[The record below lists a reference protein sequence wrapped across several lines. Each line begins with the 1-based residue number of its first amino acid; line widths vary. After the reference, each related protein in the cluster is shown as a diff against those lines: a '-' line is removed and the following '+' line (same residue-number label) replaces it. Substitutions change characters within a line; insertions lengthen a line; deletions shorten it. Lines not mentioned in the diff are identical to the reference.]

1 MHVSLVGSEM
11 CIRDRFRTTSRQEVG
26 IELEITPQIDE
37 GTSVILNIKQ
47 GVSGVAGVAQSGT
60 DLITNKREIETT
72 VLVDNNQI
80 IVLGGLI
87 DEDIQEVISKVPVL
101 GSIPLIGKLFQS
113 SSSTTS
119 KKNLMVFLKP
129 TILID
134 SNSAQEI
141 SLEKY
146 NFIKAQKEIDK
157 NLDIID
163 LTKKAD

>member
-1 MHVSLVGSEM
+1 MGADKSCKEK
-11 CIRDRFRTTSRQEVG
+11 E
-26 IELEITPQIDE
+26 
-37 GTSVILNIKQ
+37 
-47 GVSGVAGVAQSGT
+47 A
-60 DLITNKREIETT
+60 KR
-72 VLVDNNQI
+72 VHHNNQI

>member
-1 MHVSLVGSEM
+1 M
-11 CIRDRFRTTSRQEVG
+11 
-26 IELEITPQIDE
+26 
-37 GTSVILNIKQ
+37 
-47 GVSGVAGVAQSGT
+47 
-60 DLITNKREIETT
+60 
-72 VLVDNNQI
+72 VDNNQI

>member
-1 MHVSLVGSEM
+1 
-11 CIRDRFRTTSRQEVG
+11 
-26 IELEITPQIDE
+26 
-37 GTSVILNIKQ
+37 
-47 GVSGVAGVAQSGT
+47 
-60 DLITNKREIETT
+60 
-72 VLVDNNQI
+72 LVDNNQI

>member
-1 MHVSLVGSEM
+1 
-11 CIRDRFRTTSRQEVG
+11 
-26 IELEITPQIDE
+26 
-37 GTSVILNIKQ
+37 
-47 GVSGVAGVAQSGT
+47 
-60 DLITNKREIETT
+60 
-72 VLVDNNQI
+72 
-80 IVLGGLI
+80 
-87 DEDIQEVISKVPVL
+87 
-101 GSIPLIGKLFQS
+101 
-113 SSSTTS
+113 
-119 KKNLMVFLKP
+119 LKP